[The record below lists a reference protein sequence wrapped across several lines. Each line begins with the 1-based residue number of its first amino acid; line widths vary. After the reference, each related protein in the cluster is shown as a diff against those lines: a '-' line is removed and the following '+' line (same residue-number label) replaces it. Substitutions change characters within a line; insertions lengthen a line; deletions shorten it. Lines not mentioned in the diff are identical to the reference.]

1 MYLVYQMS
9 SIWIPYLIFRNT
21 DNDEAVDIQNTRTVV
36 SIKKQGNFIRSGLDI
51 ADEVVFYVPEILFI
65 KSTISFVFIITLF
78 CKIEIF
84 NGWENM
90 ITLNQS
96 HSKKFHC
103 TYLMHYYPFDTQ
115 VRQRMIYKAFEERS
129 LKSIKV
135 VNLSVCLVH
144 LFFLSH

>member
-51 ADEVVFYVPEILFI
+51 ADEVVFYVPELLFI
-65 KSTISFVFIITLF
+65 KSTISFAFIITLF

-115 VRQRMIYKAFEERS
+115 VRQTMIY
-129 LKSIKV
+129 
-135 VNLSVCLVH
+135 
-144 LFFLSH
+144 